1 MKHKLE
7 DVIKVGMFNFIDKI
21 ISSQMLLFP
30 PENKMDLEKLIYNFA
45 EISIVPPQ
53 VVRNPWNTD
62 GNFTLGVKIIFKI
75 KAHESDENTKQII
88 DFLATL
94 DDNFNGLSITIQRE
108 AHKLLDPYLKTIFKT
123 L

>member
-1 MKHKLE
+1 LKHKLE

-53 VVRNPWNTD
+53 TD
-62 GNFTLGVKIIFKI
+62 GNFTLGVKIIFNI
-75 KAHESDENTKQII
+75 KSHESDENTKQII

-108 AHKLLDPYLKTIFKT
+108 AHKLLDPYLKTIFKKV
-123 L
+123 